1 MTSQPSPS
9 VFTDS
14 QIQLA
19 LIRQEWRLCR
29 GPVTS
34 LAMLWVIGLW
44 VLVLFNHP
52 GALLVIGLLH
62 VVFVSPAQAGRDV
75 LDGTEEFSFTQPP
88 GRSPLY
94 LARLGL
100 GLTFLLINGVIGGL
114 AIAGNLPQVLWS
126 LCFSSGLTEPFATD
140 PAFIW
145 YGFAVLAPTA
155 AHAVTFALAANAGT
169 RGGVGVSW
177 LGGIAATAIVIG
189 LGSLLENFLW
199 GYSNGF
205 LSLPALLTTTVL
217 VPLAGHHAYLRK
229 EATGGGGNLAGSG
242 GGYFWI
248 IAVILILLLLMLM
261 SAWLFMAK
269 GVSIDEESRLR
280 RIDVET
286 QPQQR
291 SVLPQPVPPPP
302 SELESN

>member
-34 LAMLWVIGLW
+34 LAMLWVICLW

-100 GLTFLLINGVIGGL
+100 GLAFLLINGVIGGL
-114 AIAGNLPQVLWS
+114 AIAGNLPQHLWS
-126 LCFSSGLTEPFATD
+126 LCFSGGLTEPFAPVT
-140 PAFIW
+140 AVMW

-155 AHAVTFALAANAGT
+155 AHAVTFAIAANAGS
-169 RGGVGVSW
+169 RGGVGASW
-177 LGGIAATAIVIG
+177 LGGIVATAIVIG

-199 GYSNGF
+199 GNPNGF
-205 LSLPALLTTTVL
+205 LSLPALLATTVL
-217 VPLAGHHAYLRK
+217 VPLAGHYAYLRK
-229 EATGGGGNLAGSG
+229 EATGSGGNVAGSG
-242 GGYFWI
+242 GGGFWI
-248 IAVILILLLLMLM
+248 IAVVIGLLLFMLL
-261 SAWLFMAK
+261 SAYLFTAER
-269 GVSIDEESRLR
+269 VSP
-280 RIDVET
+280 VEGS
-286 QPQQR
+286 QLEPRAEPVR
-291 SVLPQPVPPPP
+291 SVPP
-302 SELESN
+302 STPERGSN